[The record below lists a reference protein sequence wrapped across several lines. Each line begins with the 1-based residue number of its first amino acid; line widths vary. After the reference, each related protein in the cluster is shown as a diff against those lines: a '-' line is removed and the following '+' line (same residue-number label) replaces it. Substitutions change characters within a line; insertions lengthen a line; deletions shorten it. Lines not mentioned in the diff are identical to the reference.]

1 MKIAM
6 LVPGL
11 SRHDAVSNDALGM
24 TAALR
29 EQGHEVAV
37 FAMHASG
44 VDEPIRP
51 PSELARFASSP
62 ADLIIYHYCIGWD
75 LALDLFRRTPAR
87 RVVRYHN
94 ITPPEFF
101 EGWAQNYVDACIA
114 GRAQLDEFAA
124 LDCELYLGDSPFNLE
139 DFLQRGVRPERCAVL
154 PPFHPVDDLVA
165 MPGDLDGIPDTDGA
179 PLLLMVGRIA
189 PNKNHLTL
197 VDTLSVCLREVD
209 PLSHLLLIGRL
220 DPNLARYGEALEQRI
235 DMLGVRPQVTILAA
249 NGAQLRA
256 AYGKADAL
264 VMLSG
269 HEGFCVPLIEAM
281 ALGTPIIAYGS
292 SAVGWT
298 AGDAG
303 LVWDEPDPFLAAL
316 SLARLRSDR
325 TLRDALRQRGLQRYR
340 ETFAPPVLAAGLR
353 KIMTTLAG

>member
-29 EQGHEVAV
+29 EQGHEVVV
-37 FAMHASG
+37 FAMHATG

-51 PSELARFASSP
+51 PAELARFASSP

-75 LALDLFRRTPAR
+75 LALDLFRGTAAR

-101 EGWAQNYVDACIA
+101 EGWAQNYVEACIA

-124 LDCELYLGDSPFNLE
+124 LGCELYLGDSPFNLE
-139 DFLQRGVRPERCAVL
+139 DFLQRGVNPGRCAVL
-154 PPFHPVDDLVA
+154 PPFHPVDELVA
-165 MPGDLDGIPDTDGA
+165 TSGDVDGIPDTDGA

-189 PNKNHLTL
+189 PNKNHLKL
-197 VDTLSVCLREVD
+197 VDTLAVCLRDVD
-209 PLSHLLLIGRL
+209 PHTHLLLIGRL
-220 DPNLARYGEALEQRI
+220 DPNLSRYGEALEQRI
-235 DMLGVRPQVTILAA
+235 DTLGVRANVTTLAA

-256 AYGKADAL
+256 AYGKAAAL
-264 VMLSG
+264 IMLSG

-298 AGDAG
+298 VGDAG
-303 LVWDEPDPFLAAL
+303 LVWDEPDPYLAAR
-316 SLARLRSDR
+316 SLARLRSDGN
-325 TLRDALRQRGLQRYR
+325 LRETMRQRGLQRYR
-340 ETFAPPVLAAGLR
+340 DTFAPNVLATGLR
-353 KIMTTLAG
+353 EIMNRFIA